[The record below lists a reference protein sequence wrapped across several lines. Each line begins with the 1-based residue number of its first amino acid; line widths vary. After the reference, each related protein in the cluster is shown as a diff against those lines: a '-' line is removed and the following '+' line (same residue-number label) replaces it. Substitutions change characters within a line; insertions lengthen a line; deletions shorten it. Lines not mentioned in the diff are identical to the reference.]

1 MGGLYLDQGLE
12 AVKDWLCPLF
22 RPYIIEAY
30 SQVRIQHCLPPEVDV
45 PPVFPTLNASPPM
58 SSRYAANMGHLSLFN
73 QQLQQ
78 QGKHIEWV
86 FSDSAG
92 QGTRTTPI
100 WVVRAMVDERCIGS
114 GRGSTKKA
122 AKNEAAKE
130 GLRNMG
136 IIVSCVFISYILHA
150 EFD

>member
-1 MGGLYLDQGLE
+1 M
-12 AVKDWLCPLF
+12 
-22 RPYIIEAY
+22 
-30 SQVRIQHCLPPEVDV
+30 S
-45 PPVFPTLNASPPM
+45 M

-78 QGKHIEWV
+78 QSKHIEWV

-136 IIVSCVFISYILHA
+136 IIVRWVDEWLLLRSININHRRSPYATLPFKRQLRFVARLASR
-150 EFD
+150 